1 MYSMTTEGEMKLDTC
16 VGKHISLSF
25 CFFFGD
31 SSYTDLRDKLYYVS
45 GLCLALI

>member
-1 MYSMTTEGEMKLDTC
+1 MCSVATEGEMKLDTC
-16 VGKHISLSF
+16 LGKHISLSF